1 MKKILMLA
9 VVVAAAS
16 WLSGCSKC
24 SPEKMKEMVSTAPKT
39 IDVVEVG
46 KTLAPAI
53 CGKYEGCNK
62 DNAQFNKEQC
72 LQEISAG
79 IADNLKKSPDLKVT
93 QEALDACKKAITD
106 SPCEALNSESPP
118 TGCEFLK

>member
-9 VVVAAAS
+9 VAVVAAAGF
-16 WLSGCSKC
+16 SGCTKC
-24 SPEKMKEMVSTAPKT
+24 SPEKMKEMVSSAPKA
-39 IDVVEVG
+39 IDVTEIG

-53 CGKYEGCNK
+53 CGKYETCNK
-62 DNAQFNKEQC
+62 DNAQFNKDQC

-93 QEALDACKKAITD
+93 QETLDGCKKAITD
-106 SPCEALNSESPP
+106 SACEALNSESPP
-118 TGCEFLK
+118 TGCEFLQ